1 MIPAQKMTKKAANS
15 FTSFLSWSY
24 HRRTL
29 CVAILGNFVHSQKS
43 KLPTCVGQLSFF
55 FFVTEAITK
64 RYHYVLLLLPC
75 FFLILWWCLHF
86 RKIRYLFDIGYA
98 FTCFTHS
105 GCSET
110 GNFSQNLSNN
120 VVHPSKRFMKSRS
133 PNFRK
138 PALSA

>member
-55 FFVTEAITK
+55 
-64 RYHYVLLLLPC
+64 LLPKQLRNVIITSY
-75 FFLILWWCLHF
+75 FFCLAFSSFFDDVCIFVKSGTYLILGMHSLVLHILDA
-86 RKIRYLFDIGYA
+86 RKLAIFHKTLV
-98 FTCFTHS
+98 T
-105 GCSET
+105 
-110 GNFSQNLSNN
+110 
-120 VVHPSKRFMKSRS
+120 M
-133 PNFRK
+133 
-138 PALSA
+138 